1 MNGHYFVPHQSGGG
15 NTMHH
20 DTEHECDDCGW
31 VFECWTFPCKR
42 PFTCDSCREINRR
55 YETEDDDKG

>member
-1 MNGHYFVPHQSGGG
+1 
-15 NTMHH
+15 MHH